1 MKKNVYILNH
11 YASSMFFDHGG
22 RHYFFAKY
30 LRRKGYAPVVFGC
43 NAKHN
48 SNAEYYFDTG
58 ALWEAHMAE
67 EIETPFVFVRSR
79 AYTGNGKQRVLN
91 MVDFYRNVQKAAIEY
106 AKLHGAPD
114 VIYASSVHPLTLVA
128 GIRIAK
134 RFGAPCISEVRDLW
148 PESIVAYSDRF
159 TASHPLIRLLYRGEK
174 WIYERSDALIFTFE
188 HGYDYLEERGWQ
200 KSVPHEKVYY
210 INNGVDLELFDANRE
225 QFRVDDP
232 DLDDPSFFKAI
243 YTGSIRRVN
252 NLGLL
257 LDAAKELHDPRVR
270 LLIWGGGNE
279 LEALRRRVADEGIGN
294 VVFKGRVEKQYV
306 PSLISRAD
314 VNLIHWEETPITRF
328 GISANKL
335 FEYLAAGKPIF
346 STVHIPYSVPERAR
360 CGTEADSFT
369 PRALAEGL
377 ERLAALSEDERAAMG
392 ARARAAA
399 ADYDFAV
406 LTDKLVELIETVERQ
421 SC

>member
-1 MKKNVYILNH
+1 MRKNVWILNH
-11 YASSMFFDHGG
+11 YATDMYFSHGE
-22 RHYFFAKY
+22 RHYWMAKY

-48 SNAEYYFDTG
+48 SNAEYYFDTA
-58 ALWEAHMAE
+58 ALWEEHTAE
-67 EIETPFVFVRSR
+67 EIETPFIFVRGR

-106 AKLHGAPD
+106 ARLHGAPD
-114 VIYASSVHPLTLVA
+114 IIYASSVHPLTLVA
-128 GIRIAK
+128 GIRLAK
-134 RFGAPCISEVRDLW
+134 RFGVPCISEVRDLW

-188 HGYDYLEERGWQ
+188 HGYGYIEERGWQ
-200 KSVPHEKVYY
+200 KSVPRDKVHY

-232 DLDDPSFFKAI
+232 DLDDPSVFKAI

-257 LDAAKELHDPRVR
+257 LDAAKELRDTRVR
-270 LLIWGGGNE
+270 LLIWGGGDE
-279 LEALRRRVADEGIGN
+279 LEALRRRVTDEGIGN

-369 PRALAEGL
+369 PRDIAAGIEH
-377 ERLAALSEDERAAMG
+377 LAALPADERTAMG
-392 ARARAAA
+392 ERARAAA
-399 ADYDFAV
+399 AEFDFAA
-406 LTDKLVELIETVERQ
+406 LTDKLIELMETVERR
-421 SC
+421 